1 MTLWFMTRVGP
12 FSLVISQLSFVL
24 LEFLSLLIRQI
35 LILHLSLDVDELLLG
50 GLPRSPVGDR
60 LVGDIVPKYP

>member
-1 MTLWFMTRVGP
+1 MARVGP